1 MKGIDIQVNKIDS
14 LEEFCGSANSIDLK
28 EVSCGQ
34 YRIKGDSFYLF
45 LIFTYP

>member
-14 LEEFCGSANSIDLK
+14 LEEFCGSVNSIDLK

-34 YRIKGDSFYLF
+34 YRIKGVILF
-45 LIFTYP
+45 IYF